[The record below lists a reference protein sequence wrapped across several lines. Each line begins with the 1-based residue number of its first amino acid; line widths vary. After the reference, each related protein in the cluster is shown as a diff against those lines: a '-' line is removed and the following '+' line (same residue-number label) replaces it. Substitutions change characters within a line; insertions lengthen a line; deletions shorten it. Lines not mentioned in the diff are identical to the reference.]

1 MLALLQE
8 GQHPLELLGISHLLP
23 RLQQQLSAMLG
34 ALHRTFSPYTTYGAE
49 GVPKDKAP
57 QVGQQHVACDRAST
71 RVMLLPA
78 APSVLESAHQPSS
91 MLPHMPCASCLAGV
105 QEVLPPPG

>member
-1 MLALLQE
+1 LLLPCLCLPLQWSTPEVLALLQE

-23 RLQQQLSAMLG
+23 RLQQQLAAMLG

-57 QVGQQHVACDRAST
+57 QVGSSE
-71 RVMLLPA
+71 LL
-78 APSVLESAHQPSS
+78 
-91 MLPHMPCASCLAGV
+91 CL
-105 QEVLPPPG
+105 LL